1 MRYKSYS
8 VYIFFKFCFSL
19 IFSMATVLSL
29 VYHLE
34 IVGLNAFELV
44 LVGTVLETSCFL
56 LEIPTGIVADLYSRR
71 LSVLIG
77 VFLYGFGFLLEGAI
91 PWLTTVLIA
100 QVVWGCGDT
109 FISGALEAWI
119 ASEEKNSS
127 IDKIFLKGSQ
137 ISQLGGILGI
147 IIGTLLGNLDL
158 RLPIIIAG
166 LLALVLGIVL
176 IFIMPETNFS
186 PVQEKK
192 GSIFLDMIGLFKIN
206 FSFIK
211 GTPVL
216 ITLLAIAFCG
226 GLASEGFDRLST
238 AHFLNDSIIPSFLGL
253 NSVTWFGV
261 MSLLGS
267 LLGILC
273 SQILIVYLEK
283 RNTINRTSIVLFAN
297 AGYIISLILFALGRN
312 FWFMLSV
319 FLITGLMRNLK
330 EPILAAW
337 MNEHIEDG
345 LQATVFSTNG
355 QLDSFGQII
364 GGPLVGIVAQ
374 QFSISYG
381 LVFTALLLL
390 PTLFLLPLAGKIKKG

>member
-77 VFLYGFGFLLEGAI
+77 VFLYGFGFLLEGSL
-91 PWLTTVLIA
+91 PWFVTVLFA
-100 QVVWGCGDT
+100 QVIWGCGDT

-119 ASEEKNSS
+119 SSEEKNCSM
-127 IDKIFLKGSQ
+127 DKIFLKGSQ
-137 ISQLGGILGI
+137 IGQLGGMLGI
-147 IIGTLLGNLDL
+147 VIGTILGNLDL

-166 LLALVLGIVL
+166 LLSIVLGIVL

-186 PVQEKK
+186 PIQKRKE
-192 GSIFLDMIGLFKIN
+192 SIFLDMLGLFN
-206 FSFIK
+206 VNLSFIK
-211 GTPVL
+211 ATPIL
-216 ITLLAIAFCG
+216 ITLLAITFCG

-238 AHFLNDSIIPSFLGL
+238 AHFLNDSIIPSVGFL
-253 NSVTWFGV
+253 NDVTWFGF

-267 LLGILC
+267 VLGIFC
-273 SQILIVYLEK
+273 SQILIVSLEK
-283 RNTINRTSIVLFAN
+283 RKTINRTSIVLLTN
-297 AGYIISLILFALGRN
+297 TGCIISLILFALSKN
-312 FWFMLSV
+312 FYFMLCT

-330 EPILAAW
+330 EPIISAW
-337 MNEHIEDG
+337 MNEHVEDG
-345 LQATVFSTNG
+345 LQATVFSTNS
-355 QLDSFGQII
+355 QFDSFGQII
-364 GGPLVGIVAQ
+364 GGPIVGIVAKY
-374 QFSISYG
+374 FSISYG
-381 LVFTALLLL
+381 LIFTAILLL
-390 PTLFLLPLAGKIKKG
+390 PTLFLVPIAGKIKKA